1 MYAVIMF
8 NCVGLYILRLNSAIV
23 RLWVSSARLRSG
35 VGLYDSMEQL
45 RQVIASQEI
54 RPLYMEIFTG
64 KLYPKINISFKAI

>member
-1 MYAVIMF
+1 MF
-8 NCVGLYILRLNSAIV
+8 NYVYLYILRFDSAIV
-23 RLWVSSARLRSG
+23 RLWVNSARLRSG

-64 KLYPKINISFKAI
+64 KLYPKITIFFQAI